1 MMRGPN
7 FSAEERDRLWDLR
20 KAGRTLVEIG
30 RGLRRP
36 LPSVYNIV
44 VARGGVAPRPS
55 QRRAIDLSSGE
66 REEISRGLSAGLS
79 LRAIARSLNR
89 SPSTISREV
98 DRNGGR
104 RGYRATRAE
113 TRARKQARRPQPGK
127 LSRYRPLRMLVA
139 SRLAQD
145 WAPQQIARRLK
156 REFPDDP
163 SMQISH
169 ETIYRSL
176 FIQARG
182 ELKKEMVSHLRSRR
196 AMRKSD
202 KPKSEAQT
210 IPDAISIRERPA
222 EVDDRAIPGHWEGDL
237 ILGSKSSYIATLVER
252 HTRYVMLVRIK
263 SKDATAVAKALARQ
277 VLKLPAELRK
287 SLTWDRGTEMARHAE
302 FSVQTDVAVYFCD
315 PRSPWQRGSNEN
327 TNGLLRQYFPKGTD
341 LSVHSQAKLDRVAR
355 RLNGRPRMTL
365 DWDTPAERLNQV
377 LH

>member
-1 MMRGPN
+1 MMKPRK
-7 FSAEERDRLWDLR
+7 FTAAERDQLWSER
-20 KAGRTLVEIG
+20 KAGQTLVQIG
-30 RGLRRP
+30 QSLERRP
-36 LPSVYNIV
+36 VSIHWV
-44 VARGGVAPRPS
+44 VSGRGGVAPRARR
-55 QRRAIDLSSGE
+55 QRSSALRVQE

-79 LRAIARSLNR
+79 LRAIARALNR

-98 DRNGGR
+98 GRNGGYQR
-104 RGYRATRAE
+104 YRAARAE
-113 TRARKQARRPQPGK
+113 TRSREQARRPQPGK
-127 LSRYRPLRMLVA
+127 LSRHRRLRMLVI
-139 SRLAQD
+139 SKLAQD
-145 WAPQQIARRLK
+145 WAPEQIAIRLK

-182 ELKKEMVSHLRSRR
+182 ELKKELVSHLRSGRK
-196 AMRKSD
+196 MRKSD
-202 KPKSEAQT
+202 KPKAEMQT

-222 EVDDRAIPGHWEGDL
+222 EVEDRAVPGHWEGDL
-237 ILGSKSSYIATLVER
+237 IVGSKNSYIATLVER

-263 SKDATAVAKALARQ
+263 NKEAATVARALAKQ

-302 FSVQTDVAVYFCD
+302 FSIQTNVSVYFCD

-341 LSVHSQAKLDRVAR
+341 LSGHSQAKLDSIAR
-355 RLNGRPRMTL
+355 RLNGRPRQTL
-365 DWDTPAERLNQV
+365 DAMTPAEKLDQV